1 MILGVFDLMLSFV
14 AILFGIGYSK
24 LLNIVPSVFSK
35 NEKSSLTFQL
45 FYIYIFFAGILHFW
59 GFTSNLGIENYDF
72 SLFFLDVILGCT
84 FYALCTLTCPNNEV
98 KINSWRDHYI
108 KVRSKVWFCQFL
120 LIANKTILGIIIPQ
134 NEEQQF
140 VGYVVVILPWFVFSC
155 LGYFFKNMKI
165 QFITILL
172 SLAHTAMAAFA
183 TLLSDVSGLTK

>member
-1 MILGVFDLMLSFV
+1 MILGVFDLTLSFV

-24 LLNIVPSVFSK
+24 LLNIVPRVFSK

-59 GFTSNLGIENYDF
+59 GFTSNLGIENYDI
-72 SLFFLDVILGCT
+72 SLFFLDVIFSCA
-84 FYALCTLTCPNNEV
+84 FYALCTLTCPKNEY

-134 NEEQQF
+134 NVEQQF

-165 QFITILL
+165 QFIAILL

>member
-1 MILGVFDLMLSFV
+1 MILGVFDLTLSFV

-72 SLFFLDVILGCT
+72 VLFCLDVILSCT
-84 FYALCTLTCPNNEV
+84 IYALCALTCPINVE
-98 KINSWRDHYI
+98 KIESWRDHYI
-108 KVRSKVWFCQFL
+108 KVRSKVWICQFL
-120 LIANKTILGIIIPQ
+120 LIANKALLGVIVPQ

-140 VGYVVVILPWFVFSC
+140 ITYIVVLLPWLTFSC
-155 LGYFFKNMKI
+155 LGFFFKNMTI
-165 QFITILL
+165 QLITIIL
-172 SLAHTAMAAFA
+172 SLAHTTMAAFA
-183 TLLSDVSGLTK
+183 TLLSEASGLTN